1 MKKIICALVLL
12 LIFTFLLPAQEPTP
26 GSSGG
31 EVRFVPQHLTHVML
45 NLIYIDSGIPG
56 ELLSIPIV
64 IQGDFTFTN
73 EVHVNTGNQLL
84 VGYGMDITF
93 DPSIVVINTE
103 EGDNGISGGPEDFII
118 AVNTSTP
125 GIVGVSGFD
134 ATGMGVGPE
143 SDLHLFT
150 IHWYAQTYNGTTEL
164 SINID
169 HLEDNNSNQVGT
181 PTAQNGSITLETIV
195 CVLGDFNSDGGIDI
209 VDALVAAQYY
219 VGLEPSIIDLE
230 CGDVN
235 CDGRIDIVDALM
247 IAQYFVGLIDDFFC

>member
-1 MKKIICALVLL
+1 MKKIVCTLVLL
-12 LIFTFLLPAQEPTP
+12 LTLAIFLPAQEPTP

-56 ELLSIPIV
+56 ELLSIPII

-73 EVHVNTGNQLL
+73 EVHVNTGNQVLA
-84 VGYGMDITF
+84 GYGMEITF

-103 EGDNGISGGPEDFII
+103 EGENGISDQEGFII
-118 AVNTSTP
+118 AVNTSNP
-125 GIVGVSGFD
+125 GVVGVSGFD
-134 ATGMGVGPE
+134 VSGAGIGPE

-150 IHWYAQTYNGTTEL
+150 IHWFAQTYNGTTEL
-164 SINID
+164 RINID
-169 HLEDNNSNQVGT
+169 HLKDNNSNQVGT

-219 VGLEPSIIDLE
+219 VGLEPSYIDFE

-235 CDGRIDIVDALM
+235 CDGKIDIVDALL
-247 IAQYFVGLIDDFFC
+247 IAQYYVGLINDFFC